1 MPRLFAV
8 ESYATVHQ
16 LVSTVTARLAPGAS
30 AVDCVRAAFPG
41 GSVTGAPKLRTME
54 ILDRLEGGPRGV
66 YTGALGYLSLTGRAD
81 LSIVIRTLVVTPR
94 EVRIGVGGAIT
105 ALADAAA
112 EIEETRVKA
121 RALLAALPAAAL
133 AASRGA
139 AAARRLP
146 DRRRTR
152 VPRTAPSH

>member
-1 MPRLFAV
+1 M
-8 ESYATVHQ
+8 
-16 LVSTVTARLAPGAS
+16 
-30 AVDCVRAAFPG
+30 
-41 GSVTGAPKLRTME
+41 
-54 ILDRLEGGPRGV
+54 
-66 YTGALGYLSLTGRAD
+66 
-81 LSIVIRTLVVTPR
+81 VTPR

-121 RALLAALPAAAL
+121 RALLAALPPTEL

-146 DRRRTR
+146 DRRRTS